1 MYTVTFITL
10 MALMLLNTSASPLPS
25 TLVRRDPVD
34 CSPHLLSP
42 SEGYYTNCI
51 QKEGH
56 YMNPDGTCPPGNADT
71 GCKSYCE
78 VKRKA
83 FLGKEQYGPGNSGS
97 RNPANAHV
105 GLELSKSI
113 SVTKDFKAG
122 LTAEYL
128 SAITGSL
135 SYQCKTFISLT
146 ASLTSLLTTEDRYD
160 NED

>member
-1 MYTVTFITL
+1 
-10 MALMLLNTSASPLPS
+10 
-25 TLVRRDPVD
+25 
-34 CSPHLLSP
+34 
-42 SEGYYTNCI
+42 
-51 QKEGH
+51 
-56 YMNPDGTCPPGNADT
+56 MNPDGTCPPGNADT

-146 ASLTSLLTTEDRYD
+146 PSLTSLLTTEDRYD
-160 NED
+160 HED